1 MSDEAKSR
9 ERQTAQ
15 EKSDRVI
22 VPSRPGNSGG
32 GKDATPTTRSE
43 RASPGH
49 SAGTAV
55 NPRLDRIT
63 ERARRRPI
71 ERYNNL
77 FHHLD
82 VELMTVAF
90 DELHAD
96 RAPGADGVTKD
107 EYAVGLQE
115 RLHDVVGRLHGR
127 A

>member
-1 MSDEAKSR
+1 M
-9 ERQTAQ
+9 
-15 EKSDRVI
+15 

-90 DELHAD
+90 DANACMKALVEAH
-96 RAPGADGVTKD
+96 DGVALGESDSWPECGGTRGG
-107 EYAVGLQE
+107 E
-115 RLHDVVGRLHGR
+115 
-127 A
+127 